1 MREDFDFEYNLKK
14 NLLVLLFKKR
24 LVGRLRKMDIFD
36 GRDRNVILLED
47 MEKVIMNKFVV
58 LEIFFGDQLNNFS
71 ESGSKIE
78 KIVILD
84 VEFVKLLRNNRKCFL
99 ICGNCGILC
108 FWKRFMLIYLG
119 ICKGKKKDQKEEKD
133 VIIIVVM

>member
-14 NLLVLLFKKR
+14 NLLVLLFKKC

-58 LEIFFGDQLNNFS
+58 LEIFFGD
-71 ESGSKIE
+71 
-78 KIVILD
+78 
-84 VEFVKLLRNNRKCFL
+84 
-99 ICGNCGILC
+99 
-108 FWKRFMLIYLG
+108 
-119 ICKGKKKDQKEEKD
+119 
-133 VIIIVVM
+133 

>member
-14 NLLVLLFKKR
+14 NLLVLLFKKW

-58 LEIFFGDQLNNFS
+58 LEIFFGD
-71 ESGSKIE
+71 
-78 KIVILD
+78 
-84 VEFVKLLRNNRKCFL
+84 
-99 ICGNCGILC
+99 
-108 FWKRFMLIYLG
+108 
-119 ICKGKKKDQKEEKD
+119 
-133 VIIIVVM
+133 

>member
-24 LVGRLRKMDIFD
+24 SVGRLRKMDIFD

-58 LEIFFGDQLNNFS
+58 LEIFFGD
-71 ESGSKIE
+71 
-78 KIVILD
+78 
-84 VEFVKLLRNNRKCFL
+84 
-99 ICGNCGILC
+99 
-108 FWKRFMLIYLG
+108 
-119 ICKGKKKDQKEEKD
+119 
-133 VIIIVVM
+133 

>member
-58 LEIFFGDQLNNFS
+58 LEIFFGD
-71 ESGSKIE
+71 
-78 KIVILD
+78 
-84 VEFVKLLRNNRKCFL
+84 
-99 ICGNCGILC
+99 
-108 FWKRFMLIYLG
+108 
-119 ICKGKKKDQKEEKD
+119 
-133 VIIIVVM
+133 